1 MKTESQ
7 KPAEKEER
15 NKIRGSRDKQSAPT
29 LFPEGLVRG
38 LHPDDIS
45 GINSSATGL
54 EKRFAKVFDILPIV
68 EKIMPICPTD
78 KYGRVYSWLDVNYM
92 VFHKIKGWDEML
104 KTLAGLDII

>member
-1 MKTESQ
+1 MKTEEQVKS
-7 KPAEKEER
+7 EKENCNNLNTKVNDCVQIKSNLNPSE
-15 NKIRGSRDKQSAPT
+15 N
-29 LFPEGLVRG
+29 
-38 LHPDDIS
+38 
-45 GINSSATGL
+45 L